1 MISLT
6 RLVACLIALSTVVS
20 AAAAQTHSALI
31 VALGDSNTAGFGVGR
46 ENAFPARLQ
55 TLLRRSGYDVQV
67 ANAGIPGDT
76 LRGML
81 VRLDRYVPQG
91 TRVVI
96 VQGGYNDVMAGTS
109 AAALV
114 ASIDG
119 ILAHLAARRI
129 KAVLFGFYNRGWDA
143 VGRTVARN

>member
-96 VQGGYNDVMAGTS
+96 VQGGYNDVMAGS
-109 AAALV
+109 LRL
-114 ASIDG
+114 S
-119 ILAHLAARRI
+119 RQR
-129 KAVLFGFYNRGWDA
+129 
-143 VGRTVARN
+143 